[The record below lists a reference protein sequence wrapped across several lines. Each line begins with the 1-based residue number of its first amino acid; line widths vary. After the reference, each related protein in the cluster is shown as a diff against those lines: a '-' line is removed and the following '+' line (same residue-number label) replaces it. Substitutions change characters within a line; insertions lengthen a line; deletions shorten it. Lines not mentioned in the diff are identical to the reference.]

1 MVQSSNSDVA
11 INKDYVEYEEQIT
24 KMAVETLHI
33 SKEYM
38 PGCEKI
44 LADASLGEKE

>member
-11 INKDYVEYEEQIT
+11 MNKDYVEYEEQIT
-24 KMAVETLHI
+24 KTAVETLHI